1 MKLICLT
8 LEKQFKSLHIAYTY
22 RGKFINEQ
30 VFTILYDAHKSTNLE
45 FPYRNHE
52 KFELDETT
60 EDECMAEFRFTGSTV
75 MNLLSRCSRKR
86 KFGKIRGL
94 EMHKYWFLFLVHDE
108 KVDYFSVLS
117 LYPAASLPGVSR
129 TKTTFTH
136 VGHLYEVRQKVS
148 KILFNYLNDHH

>member
-60 EDECMAEFRFTGSTV
+60 EDECMAEFRFYGED
-75 MNLLSRCSRKR
+75 
-86 KFGKIRGL
+86 GY
-94 EMHKYWFLFLVHDE
+94 ELVE
-108 KVDYFSVLS
+108 
-117 LYPAASLPGVSR
+117 
-129 TKTTFTH
+129 
-136 VGHLYEVRQKVS
+136 QM
-148 KILFNYLNDHH
+148 